1 VSRFRAPLP
10 SEARDAL
17 NKQMWNHHQENSI
30 QINTEL
36 TVKPLKPST
45 AEEFNNIIIRTEGEK
60 VVRFSDVGLKA

>member
-1 VSRFRAPLP
+1 
-10 SEARDAL
+10 
-17 NKQMWNHHQENSI
+17 MWNHHQENSI